1 MMEWHS
7 LAELLVELVLL
18 GEACADDRCH
28 GDGCPVGSGVG
39 GYGGGQGSGW
49 VPVPVLVLV

>member
-1 MMEWHS
+1 MMEWDS
-7 LAELLVELVLL
+7 LAELLVQLVLL

-39 GYGGGQGSGW
+39 GNGGVRGRGGF
-49 VPVPVLVLV
+49 PVLVLVLV